1 MVNNRKVRL
10 MTRLAMYEENEGK
23 EDIRLGDYFRR
34 DYLRLQFFYNII
46 AVTVGYVFLVI
57 LYLGYE
63 IEFLIKEAV
72 NIDYPAMG
80 LRLLAIYLV
89 ILIVYVTCSLVFGM
103 LKYNASRK
111 KLAKYFRMLRL
122 LRTFYREEEKNNDN

>member
-10 MTRLAMYEENEGK
+10 MTRLAMFEENEGK
-23 EDIRLGDYFRR
+23 EDIKLGDFFRR
-34 DYLRLQFFYNII
+34 DFLRLQFFKNII
-46 AVTVGYVFLVI
+46 AVSVGYVCLVI
-57 LYLGYE
+57 LYLGYKV
-63 IEFLIKEAV
+63 EFLIKEAV

-80 LRLLAIYLV
+80 MRLLAIYFMILV
-89 ILIVYVTCSLVFGM
+89 VYVAGSLVFGM

-122 LRTFYREEEKNNDN
+122 LRTFYREEDKT